1 MAKPLSQLLCS
12 CGGGSGRGLPTQA
25 RSAEAGAIRIFC
37 DTKNTVRC
45 NNYYAWE
52 DQRRKRCYIVHVA
65 PRGVNSAILSI
76 NITRYA
82 YGNEPEG
89 FQKVDLSP
97 FGAG

>member
-1 MAKPLSQLLCS
+1 MRRAVIVALQLWGWVWEGIALSS
-12 CGGGSGRGLPTQA
+12 T
-25 RSAEAGAIRIFC
+25 EAGAIRIFC

-65 PRGVNSAILSI
+65 PRGVNSAILSV